1 MLARVGRLGL
11 NCPGDPGCPGNPI
24 VLPGTSAIA
33 VVTDTGGSAIED
45 LGTGAVFT
53 TAPASPLAQL
63 GGSGTLLAIG
73 GAALLLVLVAGRRR

>member
-33 VVTDTGGSAIED
+33 VVTDTGG
-45 LGTGAVFT
+45 VFT